1 MSISYRS
8 LGILSVAALCLIGWL
23 AFVSASGPR
32 IASADSFSSFPPERP
47 APDVVRLTPPLLSDV
62 PDPME
67 IARVELA
74 GDTDPLVSI
83 LTSRLSGSLEG
94 EDPAISSLDRD
105 ILVFVPERPQWRA
118 DANGDGELN
127 EADIAEFSELW
138 SWADPLADFNAD
150 GIVDPDDYA
159 AFVDSFNASEAKPL
173 ERHRQLIR
181 SGEFV
186 TTIRFE
192 SGGVQMQFKGEVEV
206 TPPPKD

>member
-8 LGILSVAALCLIGWL
+8 LGILIVAILCLIGWL
-23 AFVSASGPR
+23 TVVSASGPR
-32 IASADSFSSFPPERP
+32 TASADALAPFPPERSAPVAEMPTPP
-47 APDVVRLTPPLLSDV
+47 APGDVSD
-62 PDPME
+62 P
-67 IARVELA
+67 VESSRA
-74 GDTDPLVSI
+74 GFAGETDPLVSI
-83 LTSRLSGSLEG
+83 LKSRLSGFLRG
-94 EDPAISSLDRD
+94 DDAAISESNRD

-173 ERHRQLIR
+173 ERQRQLIR

-192 SGGVQMQFKGEVEV
+192 SGGVQMQFTGEVEV